1 MSSPSLLRMRRVIG
15 GAGRVFVT
23 AGLLILLFVA
33 YQLWGTNILEA
44 RAQDNLR
51 RDFESQLG
59 SEPRTS
65 STSDDDPTVS
75 TTTTTTPAPVA
86 APIPA
91 EGEPVAIIRIPKI
104 GVDKVVVEGTSTADL
119 RQGPGHYAGMPLPG
133 QIGNAGIAGHR
144 TTYGAPF
151 ADLDQLLPGDL
162 IQVETLSGIFDYIV
176 SADGVF
182 VVSPSQTE
190 VLDQPSPAQGEAPTA
205 TLTLT
210 TCNPKYSAR
219 QRLIVKAEYDVRA
232 NQPQP
237 QAPPPQ
243 TRTVVSIDAGLSGE
257 HTTRVP
263 TVLWGLIVAVVG
275 LVWWLVFHRYRRWT
289 TWLMGAIP
297 FLVVLFV
304 FYFYLERILPSNY

>member
-1 MSSPSLLRMRRVIG
+1 M
-15 GAGRVFVT
+15 FVT

-33 YQLWGTNILEA
+33 YEVWGTNFLEA
-44 RAQDNLR
+44 RAQDDLR
-51 RDFESQLG
+51 RDFEGQLG

-75 TTTTTTPAPVA
+75 TTTTTTTAPPQAPV
-86 APIPA
+86 PV

-119 RQGPGHYAGMPLPG
+119 RKGPGHYAGMPLPG

-151 ADLDQLLPGDL
+151 ADLDQLLVNDV
-162 IQVETLSGIFDYIV
+162 IQVETLAGTFDYKV
-176 SADGVF
+176 TEPPF
-182 VVSPSQTE
+182 VVDPGQTE
-190 VLDQPSPAQGEAPTA
+190 VLAQPEPAQDDEVTP

-219 QRLIVKAEYDVRA
+219 QRLIVKAEYLPVAA

-243 TRTVVSIDAGLSGE
+243 TRNVVSIDAGLSGE
-257 HTTRVP
+257 RTSRSA
-263 TVLWGLIVAVVG
+263 TVLWGLIVAGVG
-275 LVWWLVFHRYRRWT
+275 LLWWLVFHRYRGWT
-289 TWLMGAIP
+289 TWFIGLIP
-297 FLVVLFV
+297 FVVVLFV
-304 FYFYLERILPSNY
+304 FYFFLERVLPANY